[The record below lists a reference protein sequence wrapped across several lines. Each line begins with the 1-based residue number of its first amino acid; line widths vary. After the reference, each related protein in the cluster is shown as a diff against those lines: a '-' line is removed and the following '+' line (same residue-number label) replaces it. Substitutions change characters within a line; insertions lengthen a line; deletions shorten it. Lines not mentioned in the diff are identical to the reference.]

1 MAQRHRKRP
10 AQPSRKSAGTGR
22 IQPLALH
29 LAEQMGLTD
38 GPKSLHVNA
47 KVPPQ
52 LFAAAARRIG
62 STSPAVVITAAL
74 AALATEDELGP
85 WLARQWGTLSDVAPE
100 LLAQIDLSRVCGWP
114 SLPAGQSNHP
124 PSCPCL
130 DPRCPMG
137 RPCSTPTCSFMR

>member
-100 LLAQIDLSRVCGWP
+100 LLAQIDL
-114 SLPAGQSNHP
+114 
-124 PSCPCL
+124 
-130 DPRCPMG
+130 
-137 RPCSTPTCSFMR
+137 